1 MNSWLA
7 YCSVSNVRIYNQT
20 KEFMMANLIKKS
32 IVAGLL
38 LGTSSMASAATTS
51 AGGIEWDTIDI
62 GGVQGTTASIQFQQW
77 FSDGSYGLGTDG
89 QETITSTSKESV
101 GLGSGGFLTGVGVFT
116 GFSDG
121 RNAFS
126 PTFCQN
132 GPGQC
137 ELTIAFGGLLAIGTN
152 EFDSSNAWLNVYY
165 DDTPDFGFSTNAN
178 SHEDFAEAQDGTLWA
193 SFEFS
198 SFDFDGNG
206 FESGSTDAYLNIV
219 DGLTDVIDVFET
231 GTLRDIFFTASA
243 QFNGDQYTNNST
255 GKTTTVSAPAT
266 LGLFGLALLGLGAAS
281 RKRTAE

>member
-1 MNSWLA
+1 ML
-7 YCSVSNVRIYNQT
+7 
-20 KEFMMANLIKKS
+20 
-32 IVAGLL
+32 
-38 LGTSSMASAATTS
+38 
-51 AGGIEWDTIDI
+51 
-62 GGVQGTTASIQFQQW
+62 
-77 FSDGSYGLGTDG
+77 
-89 QETITSTSKESV
+89 
-101 GLGSGGFLTGVGVFT
+101 
-116 GFSDG
+116 
-121 RNAFS
+121 
-126 PTFCQN
+126 
-132 GPGQC
+132 
-137 ELTIAFGGLLAIGTN
+137 
-152 EFDSSNAWLNVYY
+152 
-165 DDTPDFGFSTNAN
+165 

-255 GKTTTVSAPAT
+255 GEITTVSAPAT